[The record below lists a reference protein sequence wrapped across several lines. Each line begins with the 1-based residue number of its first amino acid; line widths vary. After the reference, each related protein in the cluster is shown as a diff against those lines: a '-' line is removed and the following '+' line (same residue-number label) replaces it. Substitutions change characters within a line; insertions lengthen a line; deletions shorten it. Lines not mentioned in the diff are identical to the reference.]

1 MSLNRD
7 CTVVGFA
14 EVQKEDYLYLIFPH
28 PPLFYFTETRV
39 FEELNVF
46 NFQNT
51 AIGRLQTPQ
60 DLDLDFVPEP
70 EPKGCLPYLFSKLKT
85 KSSTNSNSATSTTIT
100 TNDQKA
106 TNQLTTIAK
115 T

>member
-1 MSLNRD
+1 M
-7 CTVVGFA
+7 
-14 EVQKEDYLYLIFPH
+14 K
-28 PPLFYFTETRV
+28 LFFLLSTETRV

-46 NFQNT
+46 HFEDK
-51 AIGRLQTPQ
+51 ADPSRPPQ

-85 KSSTNSNSATSTTIT
+85 KSTTNSNSATSTTIT
-100 TNDQKA
+100 TN
-106 TNQLTTIAK
+106 TTTQQPPASTTTTK

>member
-14 EVQKEDYLYLIFPH
+14 EVQKEDYLYWIFPH
-28 PPLFYFTETRV
+28 PLLFYFTETRV

-46 NFQNT
+46 QFQNSALT
-51 AIGRLQTPQ
+51 GRLTPQ
-60 DLDLDFVPEP
+60 DLDLDYVPEP

-85 KSSTNSNSATSTTIT
+85 KSSTNSNSAASTTIT

-106 TNQLTTIAK
+106 SQQLTTIAK